1 MVQRPLIPLLG
12 AFIGGILAGHVV
24 WFYTPRAGLWLTSA
38 IAIVLIFFFF
48 IPSRLRFPYFLLLFF
63 MVGLLLD
70 FFKDRDL
77 PIPSLPDR
85 RETVTIGGT
94 VLEPTKIYSTTAKL
108 TVRGDTLRYRGR
120 TIPLHTKILVTVYN
134 HVKYFLPGDQILFSA
149 KLRPFKNFNNPGRYD
164 YESAM
169 RLKGLSFAAS
179 VSDGRRIVRTGRG
192 KLEFPLNIVERGR
205 RPIRRF
211 FRERLSYENQALY
224 RALILGEKQDL
235 HSGLREAFIISGL
248 GHVLAVS
255 GLHIGLIACLFFFL
269 SKRLLSFSYRL
280 TLKTDVRKISALL
293 TCIPVVAY
301 TCLAGFQV
309 SSQRAMI
316 MVLAYLFSLM
326 MGREKEIWSTMA
338 LAAIL
343 VLACN
348 PHALFT
354 VSFQLSF
361 GAVIGILCLTPLV
374 YEKIAVD
381 GLIERARRVRMDRIL
396 TYFLGMIS
404 VTVVTMFFLLPITS
418 YYFHR
423 LSLVSLP
430 ANLTVVPL
438 LGLWVIP
445 LGLITA
451 LCLPVSSLAAGFFL
465 QAGTWGLEWMMKLT
479 TFWAHYPWSEIWVI
493 TPNLFE
499 MSLFYGF
506 LLSLF
511 LVKFYRMAR
520 VALLALSL
528 MIAGDI
534 GYWIFQ
540 TRFHR
545 DLEITYLDV
554 GQGNAALIQFPG
566 RERMLIDGGG
576 FSRDT
581 FDVGKMVV
589 APFLLHSKICRI
601 DYLVMSHPQSD
612 HMNGLRFI
620 ASHFHP
626 RELWLN
632 GDEVGTHSFVEL
644 MGIIENKGIRKVYPR
659 DLADG
664 REVGGVKIELLHP
677 PPAMPSSTMPEGK
690 LNLNDNSLVLKL
702 CYQGLSC
709 LFPGDI
715 ESPGEEVVRARK
727 GSHLRSD
734 ILLAPHHGSNS
745 SCTAAFLNAVRP
757 QLCVI
762 SCGKDNHFGFPHQGT
777 LQKLSRIGSGIMRID
792 EVGAIELSLGHEG
805 FEARGFL
812 EKTLHV
818 GHGRQQRRPRLK

>member
-12 AFIGGILAGHVV
+12 AFVGGILTGHVV
-24 WFYTPRAGLWLTSA
+24 CFHTPGPGLWLTSA
-38 IAIVLIFFFF
+38 VAITLVCFFF
-48 IPSRLRFPYFLLLFF
+48 IPPRLRFPYFLLLFF

-77 PIPSLPDR
+77 SIPTLPGR

-94 VLEPTKIYSTTAKL
+94 VLEPPKIYRKTAKL
-108 TVRGDTLRYRGR
+108 LVRGDTLRYRGR
-120 TIPLHTKILVTVYN
+120 TTALHATILVTVYN
-134 HVKYFLPGDQILFSA
+134 HVKDFLPGDEILFPA
-149 KLRPFKNFNNPGRYD
+149 RLRPFRNFNNPGRYD
-164 YESAM
+164 YESSM
-169 RLKGLSFAAS
+169 RVKGLSFGAS
-179 VSDGRRIVRTGRG
+179 VSDGRRIVRIGRG
-192 KLEFPLNIVERGR
+192 KLEFPLNVVERAR
-205 RPIRRF
+205 RPLRQF

-224 RALILGEKQDL
+224 RALILGEKQDI
-235 HSGLREAFIISGL
+235 HSGLREPFIISGL

-280 TLKTDVRKISALL
+280 ALKTDVRRIAALL

-316 MVLAYLFSLM
+316 MALAYLFSLM
-326 MGREKEIWSTMA
+326 IGREKEIWSTMA

-354 VSFQLSF
+354 LSFQLSF
-361 GAVIGILCLTPLV
+361 GAVIGILWLTPLV

-381 GLIERARRVRMDRIL
+381 RVIERARRLRMDRIL
-396 TYFLGMIS
+396 TYFLGMIA
-404 VTVVTMFFLLPITS
+404 VTVVTLVFLLPITS

-423 LSLVSLP
+423 ISLVSIP

-465 QAGTWGLEWMMKLT
+465 QAGTWGLEWMRKLIV
-479 TFWAHYPWSEIWVI
+479 FWAHYPWSEIWVI
-493 TPNLFE
+493 TPNLLE

-511 LVKFYRMAR
+511 LMKFYRMAR
-520 VALLALSL
+520 VALLVLSL

-545 DLEITYLDV
+545 DLKITYLDV

-589 APFLLHSKICRI
+589 APFLLHSKIRRI

-626 RELWLN
+626 RELWIN

-644 MGIIENKGIRKVYPR
+644 MGIVEDGGIKKIYPR
-659 DLADG
+659 DLAGG

-677 PPAMPSSTMPEGK
+677 PPGRSSITKPEGK
-690 LNLNDNSLVLKL
+690 INLNDNSLVLKL
-702 CYQGLSC
+702 QYQGLSC

-715 ESPGEEVVRARK
+715 EGPGEEAVLARA
-727 GSHLRSD
+727 GSRLRSD
-734 ILLAPHHGSNS
+734 VLLAPHHGSKS
-745 SCTAAFLNAVRP
+745 SCTKAFLDAVQPR
-757 QLCVI
+757 LCVI
-762 SCGKDNHFGFPHQGT
+762 SCGKENYFGFPHQEI
-777 LQKLSRIGSGIMRID
+777 LQRLRRIGSDIMRVD
-792 EVGAIELSLGHEG
+792 EVGAIGLSLGHEG
-805 FEARGFL
+805 FRARGFL
-812 EKTLHV
+812 EEM
-818 GHGRQQRRPRLK
+818 PRSAKGLP